1 MSKLNILV
9 IDDATFIRDLIKKNI
24 RDHFPNVTL
33 HEALDG
39 KKAQAQLRS
48 NTFDLILCDWEM
60 PEMNGEEL
68 CIWLRE
74 QEQHKSTPFVMV
86 TSRGERE
93 HIVKAIQ
100 AGVSDY
106 LTKPFNNDQ
115 LIQKIQKALHKS
127 GKLTQAAQRNVV
139 MQNAVA
145 AESVSILTGGK
156 PAAKPSAQPQ
166 AASAFAAKPAAAPAA
181 KPATIGKLN
190 PKGKIQLRFADRT
203 CGCILKDINLK
214 EMVAVIKREDWL
226 PAVLQMVSV
235 DIEEDGTERVE
246 RINGFLH
253 TVQSAENSIDT
264 RFFNLNIR
272 FVDDDPK
279 KMEFLTHFIQAAQS

>member
-24 RDHFPNVTL
+24 RDQFPNVTL

-39 KKAQAQLRS
+39 KKAQSVLR
-48 NTFDLILCDWEM
+48 NTSFDLILCDWEM

-68 CIWLRE
+68 CVWLRQ
-74 QEQHKSTPFVMV
+74 QEQHKGTPFIMV

-100 AGVSDY
+100 AGVTDY
-106 LTKPFNNDQ
+106 LTKPFNSDQ
-115 LIQKIQKALHKS
+115 LIQKIQKALQKT
-127 GKLTQAAQRNVV
+127 GKLAQAAQRNVV

-145 AESVSILTGGK
+145 AESVSILTSSR
-156 PAAKPSAQPQ
+156 PAASSNSAKSTAAQ
-166 AASAFAAKPAAAPAA
+166 APA

-190 PKGKIQLRFADRT
+190 PKGKIQLRFSDRT
-203 CGCILKDINLK
+203 CSCILKDLSLK

-226 PAVLQMVSV
+226 PSVLQMVSV
-235 DIEEDGTERVE
+235 DIEEEGTERVE

-253 TVQSAENSIDT
+253 TVQAAENSIET

-279 KMEFLTHFIQAAQS
+279 KMEFLTHFIQAAQG